1 MIFINLLPD
10 IKVEFVRAL
19 RIKRLLVFLTV
30 VLVLCCIVISS
41 LFYFIVNIQ
50 QPATIREIEGV
61 CPEITTTEQPAADPE
76 AEAATEAATE
86 AAPATA
92 ETEEQQTAASTANIC
107 PGSSDADIAKAL
119 SAESNLGRLNDIRKK
134 EDAQD
139 ILTIRKQLE
148 TLPTLHKLKIRAD
161 RLFHDGET
169 DDIAYLTLLIPNEG
183 GEGGS
188 KIKSAQFNFI
198 DNTFTIEGLAADEKK
213 ALEIHA
219 TVRFIGYK
227 NCTPENRD
235 TRIYPFRINDE
246 ALSGPVESDVQPS
259 YTITGIFSNQLFDSQ
274 IDDKHLRL
282 RVNAEAVDPANLNL
296 PNPPCQIPS
305 GTDRLDRTEFP
316 DPKEEDN

>member
-19 RIKRLLVFLTV
+19 RIKRLLVFLMV

-61 CPEITTTEQPAADPE
+61 CPKSKSTMTEQPAADPE
-76 AEAATEAATE
+76 AEAATEAAP
-86 AAPATA
+86 AAA
-92 ETEEQQTAASTANIC
+92 ETEEQQASTNTGSIC
-107 PGSSDADIAKAL
+107 PGSSDADIAESL

-148 TLPTLHKLKIRAD
+148 TLPTLHQLKIRTD
-161 RLFHDGET
+161 RLFHDGEP

-183 GEGGS
+183 SDERGS
-188 KIKSAQFNFI
+188 QIKSAQFNFI
-198 DNTFTIEGLAADEKK
+198 DNTFTIEGLAADERK

-219 TVRFIGYK
+219 TVRFIGYE
-227 NCTPENRD
+227 NCEPDNRD

-246 ALSGPVESDVQPS
+246 ALAGAVESDVRPA
-259 YTITGIFSNQLFDSQ
+259 YTIKGIFSNQLFSGQ

-305 GTDRLDRTEFP
+305 GIERLDRTEFP

>member
-61 CPEITTTEQPAADPE
+61 CPESETTEQPAADPE
-76 AEAATEAATE
+76 AEAATEAAP
-86 AAPATA
+86 AAA
-92 ETEEQQTAASTANIC
+92 ETEEQQTAASTGSIC
-107 PGSSDADIAKAL
+107 PGSTDADIAEVL
-119 SAESNLGRLNDIRKK
+119 NAESNLGRLNDIRKK

-148 TLPTLHKLKIRAD
+148 TLPTLHQLKIRTD
-161 RLFHDGET
+161 RLFHNGET
-169 DDIAYLTLLIPNEG
+169 DDIAYLTLLIPNEEV
-183 GEGGS
+183 EGGS

-198 DNTFTIEGLAADEKK
+198 DNTFTIQGLAADEKK

-219 TVRFIGYK
+219 TVRFIGYE

-246 ALSGPVESDVQPS
+246 ALSGAVESDVQPA

>member
-61 CPEITTTEQPAADPE
+61 CPEIITTEQPDADPE
-76 AEAATEAATE
+76 ADPEVEV
-86 AAPATA
+86 APAVA
-92 ETEEQQTAASTANIC
+92 ETEEQQTAASTGSIC
-107 PGSSDADIAKAL
+107 PGSTDEKIAEAL

-148 TLPTLHKLKIRAD
+148 TLPDLHKLKIRVD
-161 RLFHDGET
+161 RLFHNGET

-188 KIKSAQFNFI
+188 KIQSAQFNFV
-198 DNTFTIEGLAADEKK
+198 DNTFTIQGLAADEGK

-219 TVRFIGYK
+219 TVRFIGYED
-227 NCTPENRD
+227 CSTENRD

-246 ALSGPVESDVQPS
+246 ALSGAVDSDVQPT
-259 YTITGIFSNQLFDSQ
+259 YTITGIFSNQLFSSQ
-274 IDDKHLRL
+274 IEDKYLKL

-305 GTDRLDRTEFP
+305 DTDRLDRTDFP
-316 DPKEEDN
+316 KPKQEDN